1 MDIIIMDQEMESAN
15 RMIASNMQEAAELGK
30 RLNEVLTG
38 LAQKGF
44 ADRLIS
50 EALCEKASEIAGIMC
65 EVQKAAQGTALETEE
80 FIEAV
85 DREDRNLY

>member
-1 MDIIIMDQEMESAN
+1 MDIIIMDQEMERAH
-15 RMIASNMQEAAELGK
+15 RMIASNMQETAELGK
-30 RLNEVLTG
+30 RLNEVLTN

-50 EALCEKASEIAGIMC
+50 KALCEKASEIAGIMR
-65 EVQKAAQGTALETEE
+65 EVQEAAQGTAVETED
-80 FIEAV
+80 FVEAV